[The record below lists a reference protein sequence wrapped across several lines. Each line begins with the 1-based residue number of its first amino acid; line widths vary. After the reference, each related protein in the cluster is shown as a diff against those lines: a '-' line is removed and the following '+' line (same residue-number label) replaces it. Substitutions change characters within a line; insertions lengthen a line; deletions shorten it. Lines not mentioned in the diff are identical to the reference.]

1 MYKIL
6 ILYKAD
12 HNLWQQY
19 GTTTTSSVSGGK
31 STFTEFAT
39 DDLEVLKKELIK
51 LDSIYGFENVR
62 VIQDITANYS
72 VDIVTDNNPEDPNT
86 DKNDR
91 VEIDTDK
98 EPDLEI

>member
-6 ILYKAD
+6 ILYKAE

-19 GTTTTSSVSGGK
+19 GTTSSMSGGK

-39 DDLEVLKKELIK
+39 DDIEILKSELLK
-51 LDSIYGFENVR
+51 LDSIYGFQNLR
-62 VIQDITANYS
+62 VITDVTVNYS
-72 VDIVTDNNPEDPNT
+72 VDIVTTDIPKDTDT
-86 DKNDR
+86 DKNGS
-91 VEIDTDK
+91 VEIDADK